1 MSVRSHLQRL
11 ERRGLYEARPPRSPE
26 HVYERIKREAR
37 ESIVESLAAGE
48 EPIYR
53 IAENG
58 DVLAAG
64 GRTVNHYGDFAPV
77 LDDHIHAL
85 DDHIA
90 KLERE
95 EAIIEDRRE
104 REH

>member
-1 MSVRSHLQRL
+1 MSVRARLERL
-11 ERRGLYEARPPRSPE
+11 ERRGLYEARRPRSPE
-26 HVYERIKREAR
+26 HVYERIRKEAR
-37 ESIVESLAAGE
+37 ESISESLTGGE
-48 EPIYR
+48 EPLYR

-58 DVLAAG
+58 DVLAAD
-64 GRTVNHYGDFAPV
+64 GRTVNHYGDFVCV
-77 LDDHIHAL
+77 LDDHIRAL

-95 EAIIEDRRE
+95 EATIEDRRE